1 MAVILSLEQGNKLR
15 EQFGLG
21 PFEPVTPL
29 TKAADISLD
38 NLVEGK
44 RKRRSNLV
52 SPSTSSSSTT
62 PTRKGMESPRV
73 PPGVLSGK
81 RKLVA
86 SEEEKSPAKRGRKS
100 ATVKPGAVRAGE
112 FVSTCEGVDAVDPP
126 VLEDHHGPLPH
137 NKTLFLGYAFLL
149 TMATPSDKLVNCQKP
164 SDGPA
169 GSSEEEEEFL
179 EMTPYNKHYIA
190 QQLRAGAGYI
200 LEDFN
205 ETQVKA
211 CSLIYS
217 MIVKV
222 VEIGRSFCRLSTP
235 TPCCKQDQLE
245 QVAQDLVQLDIL
257 RLEIA
262 QLIEWHPRE
271 NLFHNLKVLLV
282 SDQQQNFLDL
292 WSEILMTGGASS
304 VKQHFSNAN
313 NKGTHW
319 LSLVA
324 GNPMLLCSPVWF

>member
-1 MAVILSLEQGNKLR
+1 MSFAVLSGVVKGHRKESGELYYCIEKEGQRKWYKRMAVILSLEQGNKLR

-21 PFEPVTPL
+21 PYEPVTPL

-44 RKRRSNLV
+44 RKRRSNLA

-62 PTRKGMESPRV
+62 PTRKGLESPRI

-86 SEEEKSPAKRGRKS
+86 SEEERSPAKRGRKS
-100 ATVKPGAVRAGE
+100 ATIKPGAVRAGE
-112 FVSTCEGVDAVDPP
+112 FVSTCEGVDTVDPP

-149 TMATPSDKLVNCQKP
+149 TMATPSDKLVNRQKT

-179 EMTPYNKHYIA
+179 DMTPYNKHYIA

-205 ETQVKA
+205 ETQCNA
-211 CSLIYS
+211 AYQCLLIADQH
-217 MIVKV
+217 
-222 VEIGRSFCRLSTP
+222 CRTR
-235 TPCCKQDQLE
+235 KY
-245 QVAQDLVQLDIL
+245 
-257 RLEIA
+257 
-262 QLIEWHPRE
+262 
-271 NLFHNLKVLLV
+271 
-282 SDQQQNFLDL
+282 
-292 WSEILMTGGASS
+292 
-304 VKQHFSNAN
+304 
-313 NKGTHW
+313 
-319 LSLVA
+319 
-324 GNPMLLCSPVWF
+324 LLCLARGIPCVSHIWVHDSCHANQLQNYRNYLLPAGYSLQEQKLLE